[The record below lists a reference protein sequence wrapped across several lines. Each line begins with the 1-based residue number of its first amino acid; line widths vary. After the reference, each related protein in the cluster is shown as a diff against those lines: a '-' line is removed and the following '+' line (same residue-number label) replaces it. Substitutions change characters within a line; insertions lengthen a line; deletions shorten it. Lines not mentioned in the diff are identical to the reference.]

1 MDVHL
6 TQEQTLLRDSVSEF
20 LERECAVERV
30 RAISAG
36 AQEEAHSLWRAVAE
50 LGWPG
55 LTIASEYGGSGLDLV
70 DLAVVFEQAGAAL
83 FPSSLFS
90 TVALGAPCVQ
100 IGGNAEQ
107 QQGIL
112 PDVATGKLRM
122 TLAQVEDTNGWGSE
136 HLAWIPERS
145 AKGFRLTGQKRH
157 VPDADSSDLIV
168 LAVRTQAGSVG
179 SEGISLMVIPADLP
193 GITIRPTQL
202 LDGTRGFCEIDFRDV
217 FVGDEALLGPEG
229 QAADILQA
237 VTATARVALCAEMTG
252 GSQRAL
258 DLSVAHAKTREQF
271 GKPIGSFQAISHKC
285 ADMLVRV
292 ESARSATYYAA
303 WALAHAQPGAQ
314 MSSCLAKA
322 YCSDAFAKVAGDAI
336 QVHGG
341 LGFTWEQE
349 PHLHYRRAKT
359 IEHFLG
365 DASWNR
371 ELAARALLD

>member
-20 LERECAVERV
+20 LQRECSVERI

-36 AQEEAHSLWRAVAE
+36 AQGEAESLWSAVSE

-55 LTIASEYGGSGLDLV
+55 LTVAPEYGGSGLDLV

-100 IGGNAEQ
+100 LGGTAEQ
-107 QQGIL
+107 RQQIL
-112 PDVATGKLRM
+112 PNVATGALRM
-122 TLAQVEDTNGWGSE
+122 TLAQVEETHGWGSE
-136 HLAWIPERS
+136 HLAWIPER
-145 AKGFRLTGQKRH
+145 AAQGFRLTGRKRH
-157 VPDADSSDLIV
+157 VPDADTADLII

-179 SEGISLMVIPADLP
+179 SDGVSLLVLPADAP

-202 LDGTRGFCEIDFRDV
+202 LDGTHGFCEIEFRDV
-217 FVGDEALLGPEG
+217 FVSDDALLGSEG
-229 QAADILQA
+229 EGAAILQA
-237 VTATARVALCAEMTG
+237 VTASARVALCAEMTG
-252 GSQRAL
+252 GAQRAL

-303 WALAHAQPGAQ
+303 WALANERPDAQT
-314 MSSCLAKA
+314 SSCLAKA

-349 PHLHYRRAKT
+349 PHLHFRRAKT
-359 IEHFLG
+359 LEHLLG

-371 ELAARALLD
+371 ELAARTLLD